1 MRSTFK
7 EVRLEVHVE
16 DVAAQTLDGVVE
28 GQDVDALAVLDIETL
43 VHIDEIAKLDAQ
55 VVARDLVHLYPALLD
70 IVGAQADQDS
80 VAPLLATIQTY
91 E

>member
-1 MRSTFK
+1 MTRTFE
-7 EVRLEVHVE
+7 EVRFEINIEEVTAE
-16 DVAAQTLDGVVE
+16 TLDGVVE
-28 GQDVDALAVLDIETL
+28 GQDVDALAVLDIEAL
-43 VHIDEIAKLDAQ
+43 VHVNEIAKLDAQ